1 MVEAL
6 HKQKASEGIV
16 FLLCLPCGL
25 YHYLEKERVTH
36 TNFPCLTYEKFGIG
50 RRSVASSTSTRDSKE
65 RNRRQGAKPTF

>member
-25 YHYLEKERVTH
+25 YLPLLGKRESDAYKFSLPYLRKIWNRKEKCR
-36 TNFPCLTYEKFGIG
+36 LKYKYK
-50 RRSVASSTSTRDSKE
+50 RL
-65 RNRRQGAKPTF
+65 